1 MNPEMREVNGVLTPF
16 TRRRVS
22 AYLSH
27 GPTLWFYHVSL
38 VPSFGTSH
46 DFTSRS
52 AASFVSRHPK
62 CRDPELLVTPYRNSR
77 LRDFRDKSLDFLS
90 SDMPKCRILTRFNA
104 GPTTN
109 FPPFRFR
116 LRDFTNPDA
125 KLSVLQPTKPRNGQQ
140 RFDLHVDKYATCPL
154 STVHD
159 L

>member
-1 MNPEMREVNGVLTPF
+1 LLGDACPPIYHM
-16 TRRRVS
+16 
-22 AYLSH
+22 
-27 GPTLWFYHVSL
+27 GPPCGSNMCPSCPASTLR
-38 VPSFGTSH
+38 
-46 DFTSRS
+46 DFASRS
-52 AASFVSRHPK
+52 AASFISRHPK

-90 SDMPKCRILTRFNA
+90 SDMPKCRILTC
-104 GPTTN
+104 
-109 FPPFRFR
+109 FPVLAHNETSLPFQNFR
-116 LRDFTNPDA
+116 LRDFANPDA